1 MSEKKLMLGNEAI
14 ARGLYEA
21 GCRFVSSYPGT
32 PSTEITEYAA
42 EYDEIYAEWAPNEKV
57 AAEAAIGAS
66 IGGGRA
72 FCGMKHVGLNVA
84 ADPVFISSYIGV
96 NGGLV
101 IAVADDSG
109 MHSSQNEQDSRHY
122 AIAAKL
128 PMLEPSDSDE
138 CLHFTKIAFEL
149 SESFDTPFVLRLS
162 TRISHSQSVV
172 ELGERQEIE
181 LKEYKKDITRNVM
194 TPSNARGR
202 HVVVEERLKKLAE
215 FAETCEFNKAEYND
229 RKVGIIT
236 SGVAY
241 QYAKE
246 AFGDTVS
253 YLKLGIVNP
262 LPVKLI
268 QDFAAN
274 VDRVIVIEEL
284 DDVIESWCKKIGVNV
299 DGKNILP
306 VTGEYS
312 QALLRE
318 KILGGKFD
326 SVELSPDVQIP
337 VRPPVLCPGCPHRG
351 IFYVLKKL
359 KLMVSGDIGCYTL
372 GASPPLSAMDT
383 TWCMGA
389 SISGLH
395 GFNKVRGIESAKNSI
410 AVIGDSTFMH
420 SGITGLIDITYNLG
434 ISKVLILD
442 NGITGMTG
450 QQENPSTGRTL
461 KGEAVYGISIEN
473 ICKGSGI
480 KEGNIRVFDPCDMA
494 ESEKILKE
502 ELAKDE
508 PSVLI
513 ARRPCVLLKYVKRD
527 KKYIVKDCKGC
538 KACMSIGCPAISFED
553 KKAAVDASMCTGCGL
568 CEQMCKPGCIEAVK

>member
-1 MSEKKLMLGNEAI
+1 
-14 ARGLYEA
+14 
-21 GCRFVSSYPGT
+21 
-32 PSTEITEYAA
+32 
-42 EYDEIYAEWAPNEKV
+42 
-57 AAEAAIGAS
+57 
-66 IGGGRA
+66 
-72 FCGMKHVGLNVA
+72 
-84 ADPVFISSYIGV
+84 
-96 NGGLV
+96 V

-128 PMLEPSDSDE
+128 PMLEPSDSSE
-138 CLHFTKIAFEL
+138 CLNFTKLAFEL
-149 SESFDTPFVLRLS
+149 SENFDTPFVLRLS

-172 ELGERQEIE
+172 EVGERQEVE
-181 LKEYKKDITRNVM
+181 LKEYNKDITKYVM
-194 TPSNARGR
+194 MPSFARGR
-202 HVVVEERLKKLAE
+202 HVVVEQRLEKLAE
-215 FAETCEFNKAEYND
+215 FVDTCEFYNIEYND
-229 RKVGIIT
+229 KKIGVIT
-236 SGVAY
+236 SGIAY

-246 AFGDTVS
+246 VFGDTVS
-253 YLKLGIVNP
+253 YLKLGIINP

-268 QDFAAN
+268 QEFAAN

-284 DDVIESWCKKIGVNV
+284 DDVIETWCKKIGVKV

-306 VTGEYS
+306 VIGEYS
-312 QALLRE
+312 QELLRE
-318 KILGGKFD
+318 KILGEKFE
-326 SVELSPDVQIP
+326 SVELNSDIKIP

-372 GASPPLSAMDT
+372 GATAPLSAMDT

-395 GFNKVRGIESAKNSI
+395 GFNKVRGKESAKNSI

-442 NGITGMTG
+442 NSITGMTG

-461 KGEAVYGISIEN
+461 KGEAVFGISIEN
-473 ICKGSGI
+473 ICRGSGI
-480 KEGNIRVFDPCDMA
+480 KDSNIRIFDPCDIVEA
-494 ESEKILKE
+494 EKILKE
-502 ELAKDE
+502 ELAKEE

-513 ARRPCVLLKYVKRD
+513 ARRPCVLLKHVKKD
-527 KKYIVKDCKGC
+527 KKYSVTNCKSC
-538 KACMSIGCPAISFED
+538 KACMSIGCPAISFEN
-553 KKAAVDASMCTGCGL
+553 KKASIDTSMCTGCGL
-568 CEQMCKPGCIEAVK
+568 CEKMCKPGCIAEV